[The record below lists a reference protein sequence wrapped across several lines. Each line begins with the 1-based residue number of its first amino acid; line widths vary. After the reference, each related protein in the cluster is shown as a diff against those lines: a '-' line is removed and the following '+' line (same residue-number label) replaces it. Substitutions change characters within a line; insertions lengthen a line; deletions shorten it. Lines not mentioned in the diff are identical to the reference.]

1 MRGFHYHKDL
11 NYMVKNP
18 EEIITSQ
25 PQSIFV
31 ATDLGSDI
39 PPNEILPHTDINPVC
54 IFQSIFQL
62 NKNVPL

>member
-1 MRGFHYHKDL
+1 MRGLHHHKDL
-11 NYMVKNP
+11 KSMVKNP

-25 PQSIFV
+25 LQSIFV

-39 PPNEILPHTDINPVC
+39 PPNGILPHTDINPVC

-62 NKNVPL
+62 NKIVPL